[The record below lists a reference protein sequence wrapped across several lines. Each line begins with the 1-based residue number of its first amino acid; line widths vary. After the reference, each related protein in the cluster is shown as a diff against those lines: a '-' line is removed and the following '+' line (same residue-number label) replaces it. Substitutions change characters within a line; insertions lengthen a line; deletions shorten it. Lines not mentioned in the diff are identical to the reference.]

1 MTVHCVECHRAEG
14 CPESLIDLTN
24 RIYDRHVVTGALG
37 GISVSCILKSAIE
50 FDTALCAGMS
60 ESEIAP

>member
-1 MTVHCVECHRAEG
+1 MTGCCVECHRPE
-14 CPESLIDLTN
+14 CSPESLIDLTN
-24 RIYDRHVVTGALG
+24 RIYDRHVVKGALG

-50 FDTALCAGMS
+50 FDTALRAGMS